1 MARALLRAPL
11 QPVTSEP
18 LRPEARPL
26 YKPDPHTAA
35 ISTALRGL
43 PAARRAAAELPSGGA
58 RNYEARRLASTVTYP
73 MDLVKTRLQ
82 LQGESLATEGTSREA
97 RRGLVRTAVGVVR
110 EEGLWALWRGL
121 SPAIWRNTVYCGAR
135 VVIYQQ
141 LRDNLLSPDPATGAY
156 PLWKSAANGLAAG
169 VVAQFLAN
177 PADLVKVRMQAE
189 GRRRLRGLP
198 PRTESLL
205 RALRQIRAEGGVWA
219 LWKGCVPNMQ
229 RAGLVTL
236 GDLTAYDCSKRF
248 LLHRLALGD
257 NYVTHALAS
266 VLAGLAAAVMGS
278 PADVVKARVMN
289 QPTDE
294 RGRGLYYRSST
305 DCLLCTV
312 RDEGVLA
319 LYKGFIPLWLRLA
332 PWSLTFWLSYE
343 QIKLLLGAQT
353 F

>member
-1 MARALLRAPL
+1 MAAGAASWADSL
-11 QPVTSEP
+11 PVNYLVSV
-18 LRPEARPL
+18 
-26 YKPDPHTAA
+26 AA
-35 ISTALRGL
+35 GVN
-43 PAARRAAAELPSGGA
+43 AEV
-58 RNYEARRLASTVTYP
+58 VTYP